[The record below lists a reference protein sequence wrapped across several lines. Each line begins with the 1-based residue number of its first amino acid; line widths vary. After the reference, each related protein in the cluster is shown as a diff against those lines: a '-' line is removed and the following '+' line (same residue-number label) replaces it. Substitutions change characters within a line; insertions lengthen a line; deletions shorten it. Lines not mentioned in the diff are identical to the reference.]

1 MKYFD
6 EMQTKWGFGD
16 GGLVPPDAEACRT
29 VYVEA
34 LNQIAAKLGSELR
47 AYAYDRPGV
56 HNPFLILF
64 RGKDAQAD
72 HEEREPDEPMNE
84 AIGCCCGLDLGDL
97 VEVRVTIV
105 PDYKEQITR
114 MVKEAVND

>member
-6 EMQTKWGFGD
+6 EMRTKYGFCD
-16 GGLVPPDAEACRT
+16 GGTVPPNVEACRT

-47 AYAYDRPGV
+47 AYAYDRPGM

-64 RGKDAQAD
+64 RGKDAQTD
-72 HEEREPDEPMNE
+72 HEEREPDEPMIE
-84 AIGCCCGLDLGDL
+84 AITCCGGLDLDDL
-97 VEVRVTIV
+97 VEVRVAIV
-105 PDYKEQITR
+105 PDYQKKITQ
-114 MVKEAVND
+114 MVKEVNE

>member
-6 EMQTKWGFGD
+6 EMQTKWGFDD
-16 GGLVPPDAEACRT
+16 GELVPPDAEARRT

-34 LNQIAAKLGSELR
+34 LNQVAAKLGSEVR

-56 HNPFLILF
+56 HNPFLMVF
-64 RGKDAQAD
+64 RGKDAQTD
-72 HEEREPDEPMNE
+72 HEEREPDEPMIE
-84 AIGCCCGLDLGDL
+84 AIACCCGLDLDDL

-105 PDYKEQITR
+105 PGYREKITQL
-114 MVKEAVND
+114 VKEVVND